1 MLRLLLPPNL
11 ASAAPRDAIAVRLEL
26 NLTSAPA
33 PAIVAGLAVLQR
45 LGAQPAPISFLQLTR
60 AQLAELTE
68 ALAGQPV
75 FFWLNRPTE
84 PIAWRE
90 ADLVGVEKYLAV
102 AAPPQPVSAP
112 AP

>member
-26 NLTSAPA
+26 NLKSAPD
-33 PAIVAGLAVLQR
+33 PAIVAGLAVLQC
-45 LGAQPAPISFLQLTR
+45 LGAQPASISFLQLTR

-90 ADLVGVEKYLAV
+90 ADLVGVEE
-102 AAPPQPVSAP
+102 
-112 AP
+112 

>member
-11 ASAAPRDAIAVRLEL
+11 ASSAPRDAIAMRLEL

-33 PAIVAGLAVLQR
+33 PGIVAGLAVLQR

-68 ALAGQPV
+68 ALAGQPRTDV
-75 FFWLNRPTE
+75 EVLDKGPGPAVGENQR
-84 PIAWRE
+84 
-90 ADLVGVEKYLAV
+90 DGVGVR
-102 AAPPQPVSAP
+102 
-112 AP
+112 